1 MIFIGLTLVATIFR
15 NYEFFVGYREA
26 IEMRK
31 MVIRAMYK
39 RVTKMTLKSMVQIN
53 GAKLITLVS
62 TDFFMFERAL
72 SIAVLPI
79 VAVILNIAVYIL
91 IGKQY
96 GWEYSAILCVLWIV
110 TIVGQMIVSGLQK

>member
-1 MIFIGLTLVATIFR
+1 
-15 NYEFFVGYREA
+15 
-26 IEMRK
+26 MRK
-31 MVIRAMYK
+31 MVIRAMYN
-39 RVTKMTLKSMVQIN
+39 RVTKMTLKTMVEIN

-72 SIAVLPI
+72 SIGVLPI

-96 GWEYSAILCVLWIV
+96 GWEYSAILCGLWIF
-110 TIVGQMIVSGLQK
+110 TIIG